1 MSLAQTIRADM
12 EKSLKGGDKLRCSV
26 LRLVLSAINYA
37 EIAQQK
43 TLDDTGVLA
52 VISKEA
58 KQRRES
64 IEAYDKGNRPD
75 LVAKEKAE
83 LDILIT
89 YLPQQMSRDDI
100 VAIAK
105 KVIEEV
111 GAKGPADKGK
121 VMSKLMPQTKGR
133 ADGQEVN
140 TIVTE
145 LLSKL

>member
-1 MSLAQTIRADM
+1 M